1 LKESHKKSL
10 DDLTKKYN
18 AEVKK
23 VGFLK
28 DKAKELMKDSIKK
41 DNLAQIKADEF
52 ASKTN
57 DLQKKI
63 TDMT

>member
-18 AEVKK
+18 GEVKK

-57 DLQKKI
+57 DLQ
-63 TDMT
+63 